1 MDKETAKAIN
11 TLSIKLNEIT
21 QRLDTFI
28 NMRCNNITANNITT
42 DNGLIELANII
53 NEHDK
58 TIKEL
63 INEIQNIKGGE

>member
-21 QRLDTFI
+21 RRLDTFI
-28 NMRCNNITANNITT
+28 NMRCINITANNNIT

-63 INEIQNIKGGE
+63 INKIQNIKGGE

>member
-1 MDKETAKAIN
+1 MNKETAKAIN
-11 TLSIKLNEIT
+11 TLSVKLNEMT

-28 NMRCNNITANNITT
+28 NMRCNNITVNNNIT

>member
-11 TLSIKLNEIT
+11 TLSVKLNEMT

-28 NMRCNNITANNITT
+28 NMRCNNITANNNIT

>member
-1 MDKETAKAIN
+1 MDAETAKAIN
-11 TLSIKLNEIT
+11 AVSKKVNEIT

-28 NMRCNNITANNITT
+28 NMRCNNITTYNNIT